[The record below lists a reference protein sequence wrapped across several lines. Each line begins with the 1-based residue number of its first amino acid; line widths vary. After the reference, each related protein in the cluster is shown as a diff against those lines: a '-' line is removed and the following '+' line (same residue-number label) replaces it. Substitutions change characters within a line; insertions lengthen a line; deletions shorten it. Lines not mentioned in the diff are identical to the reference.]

1 MAKHVDSGK
10 GILIAL
16 ALLSAF
22 LFLHAFEVIPIEKV
36 GNDVARWIS
45 LVTFAISA
53 NVFGKDGLAI
63 WCGGCAALAVT
74 LNPIYPLTLDPNA
87 FLVAKIVGGTFAGA
101 AVIRNW

>member
-1 MAKHVDSGK
+1 MAKNASSSK

-22 LFLHAFEVIPIEKV
+22 LFLHAFGVIPIEKV

-53 NVFGKDGLAI
+53 IVFAKDGLAI

-87 FLVAKIVGGTFAGA
+87 FFIAKIIGGAFAGA
-101 AVIRNW
+101 TVVRNW

>member
-1 MAKHVDSGK
+1 MAKNAGSSK

-22 LFLHAFEVIPIEKV
+22 LFLHAFGVIPVEKV

-45 LVTFAISA
+45 LVTFGVAALIYA
-53 NVFGKDGLAI
+53 KDGLAV
-63 WCGGCAALAVT
+63 WCGCCAALAVA
-74 LNPIYPLTLDPNA
+74 LNPIYPLAMDGNA
-87 FLVAKIVGGTFAGA
+87 FMIARLIGGSLAGA